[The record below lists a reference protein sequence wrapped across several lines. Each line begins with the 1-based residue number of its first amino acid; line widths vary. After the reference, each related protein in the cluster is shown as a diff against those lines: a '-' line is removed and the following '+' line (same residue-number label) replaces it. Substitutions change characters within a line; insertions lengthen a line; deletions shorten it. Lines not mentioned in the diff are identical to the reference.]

1 MGAGR
6 GQAIGILAWGSRRQT
21 HSTACRCAR
30 DWRRSPGG
38 LTLRARRSYS
48 FKHWLQPTLWPR
60 FLFTARHFRLSALRR
75 LIDTVCWGFLKLWW
89 RISILD
95 SFVVWLQLRF
105 PRNNINSVEK
115 AICMTSFSPFHIYAK
130 VHGLAV
136 YPCLGSRMTRLL
148 YQLQIKCTTESVW
161 CNLLRF
167 LKLWRRISMLGSL
180 IEILFYENYGWT
192 EKRSMYVLY
201 ITTYV
206 GLALHILSGR
216 ATFSPYALT
225 GYETLSFWGQ
235 AGRSIVR
242 VLLLHLNLLCM
253 GYRIEG
259 PRRTVSDHWIKKR
272 DYLLGI

>member
-1 MGAGR
+1 
-6 GQAIGILAWGSRRQT
+6 
-21 HSTACRCAR
+21 
-30 DWRRSPGG
+30 
-38 LTLRARRSYS
+38 
-48 FKHWLQPTLWPR
+48 
-60 FLFTARHFRLSALRR
+60 
-75 LIDTVCWGFLKLWW
+75 
-89 RISILD
+89 
-95 SFVVWLQLRF
+95 
-105 PRNNINSVEK
+105 
-115 AICMTSFSPFHIYAK
+115 
-130 VHGLAV
+130 
-136 YPCLGSRMTRLL
+136 
-148 YQLQIKCTTESVW
+148 
-161 CNLLRF
+161 
-167 LKLWRRISMLGSL
+167 MLGSL

-259 PRRTVSDHWIKKR
+259 PRRTVSDH
-272 DYLLGI
+272 